1 MRDIVMNRPL
11 VSIVIPTHNRKRLL
25 KDSLLSIRKT
35 IYRDFETI
43 VVDAAST
50 DGTDEMIR
58 QEFPEV
64 KLIRAGDIWH
74 GESQNIGVVNS
85 RGELIVS
92 LEDDYI
98 VEPMWL
104 ETLVRVVLS
113 SEKIGIVGGRVNFYE
128 DKGRIL
134 YAGGKIDFLTG
145 NTAPPS
151 TMNDRSSQDDLIKE
165 VDYVPVILAR
175 RKVYADVGLW
185 DPEYKLLFDET
196 DVCFRAKKQGYKIVY
211 VPGSIVW
218 HKMGPTGLSSS
229 IKRIYFLFRNR
240 IRFIIK
246 NFPIRYFVTALPYTI
261 LQILGL
267 IIFFSIRGKPYHARA
282 LIMAIAWN
290 MRNMRKT
297 IVARKSFKTLDRGFL
312 G

>member
-1 MRDIVMNRPL
+1 MNRPL
-11 VSIVIPTHNRKRLL
+11 VSIVIPTHNRRKTL

-35 IYRDFETI
+35 TYHDFETV

-50 DGTDEMIR
+50 DGTAEMIR

-64 KLIRAGDIWH
+64 KLIRARDVWH
-74 GESQNIGVVNS
+74 GESQNVGVVNS

-98 VEPMWL
+98 VEPTWL
-104 ETLVRVVLS
+104 EALVRATLS
-113 SEKIGIVGGRVNFYE
+113 SEKIGIAGGRVNFCE

-134 YAGGKIDFLTG
+134 YAGGRINLLTG
-145 NTAPPS
+145 NTAPS
-151 TMNDRSSQDDLIKE
+151 RSGYDRSKQDDSIIE

-175 RKVYADVGLW
+175 REVYSDIGLW

-196 DVCFRAKKQGYKIVY
+196 DICFRAKRRGYRIVY
-211 VPGSIVW
+211 VPGSVVC
-218 HKMGPTGLSSS
+218 HKMGPTGLNSS

-246 NFPIRYFVTALPYTI
+246 NFPACYFATALPYTV

-267 IIFFSIRGKPYHARA
+267 TIFFSIRGKPYHARA
-282 LIMAIAWN
+282 IIMATTWN
-290 MRNMRKT
+290 MRNLKKT
-297 IVARKSFKTLDRGFL
+297 VAARRSLEHD
-312 G
+312 